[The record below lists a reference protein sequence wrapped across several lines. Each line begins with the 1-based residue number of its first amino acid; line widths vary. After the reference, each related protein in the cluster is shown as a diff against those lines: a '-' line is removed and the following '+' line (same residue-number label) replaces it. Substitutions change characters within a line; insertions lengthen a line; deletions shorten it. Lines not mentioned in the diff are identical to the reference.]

1 MRFKVGDRVKIICAT
16 NGSLGANR
24 KIGIVTDKIST
35 YGLRSNNDGFN
46 VDTGHGKIWRI
57 GFDSVC
63 EKLPNETIVIYR
75 KGSEVIALDKTDGK
89 KAVAKCS
96 PDDEFDFKVGAR
108 LAFDRLMGN
117 GKFREVKRHA
127 KVGEY
132 IKIVN
137 EYLSFG
143 WYKNG
148 DILKVTNTTD
158 EDVHCSDK
166 FNIQINHNEY
176 VVLENYQPP
185 KEEPKLM
192 NGKFVCVESDFD
204 LAYTVGKIYEFKDGR
219 TVINNGGSSCSYI
232 DLEDFSIRNCGIK
245 FIELVKDK

>member
-16 NGSLGANR
+16 NVSLGANR

-35 YGLRSNNDGFN
+35 HGLRSNNDGFN

-137 EYLSFG
+137 EYLSSG
-143 WYKNG
+143 RYENG
-148 DILKVTNTTD
+148 DILKVTDTND
-158 EDVHCSDK
+158 EDVHCRDK

-192 NGKFVCVESDFD
+192 NGKFVCVKSISGD
-204 LAYTVGKIYEFKDGR
+204 LYTVGKVYEFEDGITHNNTGNTSGAYKD
-219 TVINNGGSSCSYI
+219 
-232 DLEDFSIRNCGIK
+232 LKDFNKRNDGIK
-245 FIELVKDK
+245 FIELVEDK

>member
-1 MRFKVGDRVKIICAT
+1 MKFKVGDRVKIICAT

-35 YGLRSNNDGFN
+35 DGLRSNDDGFN

-63 EKLPNETIVIYR
+63 EKLQNDTIVIYS

-117 GKFREVKRHA
+117 WKFRVVKRHA

-137 EYLSFG
+137 EDLSLG
-143 WYKNG
+143 QYENG
-148 DILKVTNTTD
+148 DILKVTDTND
-158 EDVHCSDK
+158 GDVHCRDK

-192 NGKFVCVESDFD
+192 NGKFVCVESDFG
-204 LAYTVGKIYEFKDGR
+204 LAYTVGKIYEFKDGK
-219 TVINNGGSSCSYI
+219 TVINNGYSNGSYV
-232 DLEDFSIRNCGIK
+232 DLEAFNIRNDGIK
-245 FIELVKDK
+245 LIELVEDK